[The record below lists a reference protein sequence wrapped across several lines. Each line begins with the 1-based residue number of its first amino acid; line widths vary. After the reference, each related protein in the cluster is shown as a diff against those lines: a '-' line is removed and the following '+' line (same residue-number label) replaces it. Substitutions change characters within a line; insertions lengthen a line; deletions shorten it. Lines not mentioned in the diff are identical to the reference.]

1 MDSQADKDSCSIDLS
16 PLSSSHRHN
25 NNLTLLQVL
34 HRAIHHRHPRCP
46 RASLPSHS
54 RGAAA
59 ERGAGS
65 RRDFECHERRLEVA
79 GNRGRLCLCRRARP
93 LVPCLSLCLIYMAS
107 SVPVPSR
114 DESSPLPEPP
124 RADEAGCISPLALE
138 SSPAPPLEAI
148 DPARLFVNREGG
160 SPPRPRLKGMRTWL
174 FTRLVKDGCQR
185 GEAELSLGNKLKK
198 LRGESLRDVNVIDLE
213 AKGNLKGAWCRD
225 TQHTR
230 KCRPTATRQ
239 SRWMRLAVLN
249 FASCQN

>member
-1 MDSQADKDSCSIDLS
+1 MSITGQSAFKFIIISTQYHYHHGQSGRQDSCSIDLS
-16 PLSSSHRHN
+16 PLSSLHRHN

-54 RGAAA
+54 RGPAA
-59 ERGAGS
+59 EQGA
-65 RRDFECHERRLEVA
+65 RRFAPRLRTQIRSHVKP
-79 GNRGRLCLCRRARP
+79 GPPLPLLCRRARP

-124 RADEAGCISPLALE
+124 RADEAVCNSPLALE

-160 SPPRPRLKGMRTWL
+160 SPPRPRLL
-174 FTRLVKDGCQR
+174 YSV
-185 GEAELSLGNKLKK
+185 
-198 LRGESLRDVNVIDLE
+198 
-213 AKGNLKGAWCRD
+213 
-225 TQHTR
+225 
-230 KCRPTATRQ
+230 
-239 SRWMRLAVLN
+239 
-249 FASCQN
+249 